1 MATASNWECAPSL
14 ISRRRRC
21 PRQVLTEIPR
31 RAAIRCASKPWPEE
45 VQHLVFPLG
54 ERYLW
59 LRLVGF
65 CRGAHRPLQDRW
77 RGHEAARSG
86 DLQPVEDLHERAVLG
101 RTQHAPAAAARRT
114 TAVFKCAVST
124 TTRRVG
130 VLPDELSG
138 RVDPVLVTN
147 LDVHDDPEV
156 LNVARGRHLTT
167 SALEASLIPSGASP
181 HTRPPLAT
189 FSAGQ
194 ACCNRTCHESRLSH
208 LTGSADSATATAPGV
223 GACRGRLCA
232 RLAGSRCAAAGRGE
246 VGLPWLGVR

>member
-1 MATASNWECAPSL
+1 MP
-14 ISRRRRC
+14 
-21 PRQVLTEIPR
+21 
-31 RAAIRCASKPWPEE
+31 
-45 VQHLVFPLG
+45 F
-54 ERYLW
+54 
-59 LRLVGF
+59 
-65 CRGAHRPLQDRW
+65 
-77 RGHEAARSG
+77 
-86 DLQPVEDLHERAVLG
+86 VLG
-101 RTQHAPAAAARRT
+101 RERTLEKSHSSSPQGHPRVTARSTSPT
-114 TAVFKCAVST
+114 TADHRWIRVKCAVST

-156 LNVARGRHLTT
+156 LNVARGRHLAT

-208 LTGSADSATATAPGV
+208 LTGSAGSATATAPGV
-223 GACRGRLCA
+223 GA
-232 RLAGSRCAAAGRGE
+232 
-246 VGLPWLGVR
+246 